1 MKYTFYLLA
10 LVFLI
15 SACKDAAKTVDT
27 ATETAKEVVKEVAA
41 DMSKEQS
48 LGGGITM
55 KPFTSS
61 VQFPDAAISTM
72 NYTNGVFTFGIRG
85 ESYSLGQQS
94 TDVESKMC
102 ANSGKG
108 QHIHLIVDNA
118 PYAAKYVNQ
127 FTHDVSD
134 GDHHV
139 LAFLSRSYHESIK
152 TENAHIAVKVN
163 VKDKSITSTE
173 RITEPMLFY
182 SRPKGTYVGN
192 DTKNLMLDF
201 FVKNVDLS
209 ANGYK
214 VKANINGTETII
226 SKWQPYYLNG
236 LPMGENTIELTL
248 IDKDGNAVATP
259 LNPVSRTF
267 TLKADPLG

>member
-1 MKYTFYLLA
+1 MIRILL
-10 LVFLI
+10 FLLLSTLAMI
-15 SACKDAAKTVDT
+15 SCKEGDTPAAQVKDT
-27 ATETAKEVVKEVAA
+27 KEVATTIVKGGK
-41 DMSKEQS
+41 D
-48 LGGGITM
+48 LGNGITM
-55 KPFTSS
+55 SAFTDSKP
-61 VQFPDAAISTM
+61 FPDAAISSI
-72 NYTNGVFTFGIRG
+72 NYTNGTFTFGISGDTYKLG
-85 ESYSLGQQS
+85 ERT
-94 TDVESKMC
+94 TDSEAKMC

-118 PYAAKYVNQ
+118 PYAAKYVRQ
-127 FTHDVSD
+127 FEHDVAD
-134 GDHHV
+134 GEHHL

-152 TENAHIAVKVN
+152 TNGANVALKVL
-163 VKDKSITSTE
+163 VKDKSITKTE
-173 RITEPMLFY
+173 TIKEPMLFY

-201 FVKNVDLS
+201 FLKNVDIS

-226 SKWQPYYLNG
+226 DKWQPYYLNG

-248 IDKDGNAVATP
+248 IDADGNVVNTP
-259 LNPVSRTF
+259 LNPVKRTF